1 MENITEIYTSN
12 SAFLFLCGVIAA
24 KWGLEL
30 GVSQFRQFL
39 LFIAGCLFGP
49 VILVLQYIYLVYMY
63 KEQNR
68 SGHQLFS
75 PASRDTYNKIIED
88 RQLNSTAKT

>member
-1 MENITEIYTSN
+1 MENITEIYISN
-12 SAFLFLCGVIAA
+12 STFLILCGVIAA

-39 LFIAGCLFGP
+39 LFVVGCLSGP
-49 VILVLQYIYLVYMY
+49 LILVLQYIYLVYMY

-68 SGHQLFS
+68 SGHQMFS
-75 PASRDTYNKIIED
+75 PTSREGYNKIIED
-88 RQLNSTAKT
+88 RPLNSTAKT